1 MQRKLFVLS
10 LLCLFIVLSLAQ
22 AQSIMPYN
30 PSADVNKDEV
40 VDILDLTEVG
50 QAFGSN
56 YSLRTEENRTV
67 VTVLSFAR
75 DPPEIEG
82 ALVTLGFG
90 SVGARSINIVG
101 KKGNYRIL
109 TLCRVFTRH
118 AYDLMNV
125 VSP

>member
-10 LLCLFIVLSLAQ
+10 LLCLFIAISLAQ
-22 AQSIMPYN
+22 AQSIMSYN

-40 VDILDLTEVG
+40 VDISNLTEVG

-67 VTVLSFAR
+67 VTLLSFAR

-90 SVGARSINIVG
+90 SVGARSQS
-101 KKGNYRIL
+101 
-109 TLCRVFTRH
+109 T
-118 AYDLMNV
+118 
-125 VSP
+125 